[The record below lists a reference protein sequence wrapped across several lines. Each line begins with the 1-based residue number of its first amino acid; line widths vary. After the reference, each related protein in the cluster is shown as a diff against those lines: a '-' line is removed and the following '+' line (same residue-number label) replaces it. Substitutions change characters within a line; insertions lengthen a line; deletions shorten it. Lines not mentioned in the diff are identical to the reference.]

1 MTQYPAQK
9 RYRAKNIVRCT
20 FDLNRSTDAELI
32 EHIQK
37 QPNRAAYL
45 KSLIR
50 RDLYECAAVNLD
62 PEDGAA
68 E

>member
-1 MTQYPAQK
+1 MEKYAAQK
-9 RYRAKNIVRCT
+9 RYREKNIVHCT
-20 FDLNRSTDAELI
+20 FDLNKATDADLL

-50 RDLYECAAVNLD
+50 RDLYEYAAVDLA
-62 PEDGAA
+62 EDSTDA
-68 E
+68 